1 MRNNALAI
9 TVLTICSWCTA
20 ATAQPMGRP
29 AADTTADT
37 TPSLANR
44 QTASADFDAATEA
57 KASYGVDDVP
67 NVRLADKRRHVS
79 DPNGL
84 LGTAA
89 RDTID
94 ALLTTLEDSTG
105 HQVAVVMLPS
115 IGNADLFD
123 FSQELFETWGIG
135 RKDEDDGML
144 IVYIADQRAIRFH
157 TGYGLE
163 GDMTDAR
170 SKRIQTTE
178 MVPHFKN
185 GDTDGGM
192 TVGVRAVCETL
203 CQGAS
208 GADGQGD
215 SNDGPSAWW
224 LLLIAP
230 MAGGIWLAGTITTKR
245 RRCPHCGQCGHVRKQ
260 KSDTFEKDYK
270 VYWRATYACS
280 LCGHEYVK
288 TGLQYDKRDWNSTPN
303 GGGTNSSIPNMGASY
318 GGGTSGGGGASSRW

>member
-1 MRNNALAI
+1 M
-9 TVLTICSWCTA
+9 
-20 ATAQPMGRP
+20 
-29 AADTTADT
+29 
-37 TPSLANR
+37 
-44 QTASADFDAATEA
+44 
-57 KASYGVDDVP
+57 
-67 NVRLADKRRHVS
+67 RLADKRRHVS

-84 LGTAA
+84 LGIAA

-94 ALLTTLEDSTG
+94 ALLATLEDSTG

-115 IGNADLFD
+115 IGDADLFD

-135 RKDEDDGML
+135 RKGEDDGML
-144 IVYIADQRAIRFH
+144 IVYIADQRTIRFH

-170 SKRIQTTE
+170 SKRIQTTD
-178 MVPHFKN
+178 MVPHFKE

-192 TVGVRAVCETL
+192 TAGVRAVCKTL
-203 CQGAS
+203 SQGSS
-208 GADGQGD
+208 GPDEPED
-215 SNDGPSAWW
+215 DPSAWW

-230 MAGGIWLAGTITTKR
+230 MAGGTIWLAATISTKR
-245 RRCPHCGQCGHVRKQ
+245 RRCPHCGQRGHVRQ
-260 KSDTFEKDYK
+260 LKSDTFEKDDK

-303 GGGTNSSIPNMGASY
+303 SGGTSNGMPNMGASY